1 MKKTIV
7 FLLTV
12 GLFLTCF
19 SACSQEETVDDE
31 AANTIKEAIIAAEN
45 GEQSDSDL
53 QIDTDFFHS
62 EEEEYGYQLITGDTP
77 LPDDEAG
84 LRAAIDLVEWWCN
97 PAELYGEETEIAYQY
112 VNIILVNNEV
122 ECYDFAF
129 GTYEDGEFEWK
140 REFAVDFNATR
151 IFELNVNTL
160 EYVEIYT
167 AK

>member
-1 MKKTIV
+1 MRKIIA
-7 FLLTV
+7 LSLTAL
-12 GLFLTCF
+12 LFLCCF
-19 SACSQEETVDDE
+19 SACSKKDTVDEE
-31 AANTIKEAIIAAEN
+31 AANKIKDAILAAEN
-45 GEQSDSDL
+45 GEQSGGL

-62 EEEEYGYQLITGDTP
+62 EEDDYGYRLLTGDVS
-77 LPDDEAG
+77 LPEDQSG
-84 LRAAIDLVEWWCN
+84 LRAAIELVEWWCD
-97 PAELYGEETEIAYQY
+97 PAALYGEEVETAYQY
-112 VNIILVNNEV
+112 VNILLINNEV

-140 REFAVDFNATR
+140 REFAVDFNAKR